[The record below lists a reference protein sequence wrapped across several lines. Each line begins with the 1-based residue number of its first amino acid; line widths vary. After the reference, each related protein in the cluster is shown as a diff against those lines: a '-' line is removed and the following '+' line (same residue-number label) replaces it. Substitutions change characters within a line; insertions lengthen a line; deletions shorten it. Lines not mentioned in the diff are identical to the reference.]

1 MWIVAEKMESFMM
14 NFNPLKTPRF
24 LIIIILFISL
34 LAGCQGVNLIGNP
47 SATQNSSL
55 PESIIV
61 TNTHSDSISTILPI
75 GSYED
80 VPSPSLFNFSWK
92 DRTPFEIG
100 LNPSSRTTLQERIDR
115 SIYHLVVDVA
125 DDYRSMTLKEEVL
138 YTNHEDVDLDKVILR
153 MYPVLFGAQVQY
165 SKFLI
170 NGADTQP
177 LIRSYDSVLEF
188 PLKNGLGIGK
198 SIVLSIEIQIKM
210 PDDPSSNYQVF
221 GYVDKL
227 LTLSHFYPIIAV
239 YDQDGWHDEVP
250 PSYGDIVYSDASFY
264 LVKVILP
271 QRAILVSSGSKMEDT
286 TEGDYQVVTL
296 AGGPMRDFFL
306 AAGED
311 LEKTS
316 IKVGDTL
323 VNSYSS
329 RDLMDGNKS
338 ALDTAS
344 EAIRIFDKIIGNY
357 PYTEFDILA
366 TSTSAL
372 GVEYPGVTVINKN
385 IYRPGGNLND
395 VPNSIYL
402 ESTVAHEVGHQ
413 WFYNVVGNDQVNQ
426 PWLDESI
433 TQYITSLYYKNRY
446 GDQASDS
453 FVASFYDR
461 WDRVDKKEIPIGM
474 PVKRYDQK
482 TYGAIV
488 YGRGPIFFITLRDQ
502 LGDTDFGLFLK
513 NYYKQNIWEIATE
526 TTLKETAEK
535 ACSCNLTMLFNRWV
549 DPK

>member
-1 MWIVAEKMESFMM
+1 M
-14 NFNPLKTPRF
+14 NFNQVKTSRC
-24 LIIIILFISL
+24 LIMIILMIIL
-34 LAGCQGVNLIGNP
+34 LSGCQIRKLGETP
-47 SATQNSSL
+47 SPTQNSSL
-55 PESIIV
+55 PESMLDPSSESNSTPLIL
-61 TNTHSDSISTILPI
+61 SDASLDGI
-75 GSYED
+75 
-80 VPSPSLFNFSWK
+80 PSPNLFSYTWQ
-92 DRTPFEIG
+92 DRTPYEIS
-100 LNPSSRTTLQERIDR
+100 LIQSSRTTLKERFDR
-115 SIYHLVVDVA
+115 SIYHLVVDIA

-138 YTNHEDVDLDKVILR
+138 YTNHEDRDLDKVILR
-153 MYPVLFGAQVQY
+153 MFPVLFGAQVQY
-165 SKFLI
+165 SKFQI
-170 NGADTQP
+170 NGVDTQP
-177 LIRSYDSVLEF
+177 LIRSYDSVLEYPF
-188 PLKNGLGIGK
+188 KKVLGIGK
-198 SIVLSIEIQIKM
+198 SIVLSIELQIKV

-221 GYVDKL
+221 GYVDNL
-227 LTLSHFYPIIAV
+227 LTLAHFYPIIAV
-239 YDQDGWHDEVP
+239 FDQDGWHDEIP
-250 PSYGDIVYSDASFY
+250 PSYGDVVYSDASFY

-271 QRAILVSSGSKMEDT
+271 QTAILVGSGSKMEDI
-286 TEGDYQVVTL
+286 TEGSRQVITL

-306 AAGED
+306 AAGGN

-316 IKVGDTL
+316 SKVGETM
-323 VNSYSS
+323 VNSYST

-344 EAIRIFDKIIGNY
+344 AAIRIFNKIIGNY
-357 PYTEFDILA
+357 PYTEFDVLA

-385 IYRPGGNLND
+385 IYKTGGNLNN

-402 ESTVAHEVGHQ
+402 ESTIAHEVGHQ

-433 TQYITSLYYKNRY
+433 AQYITSLYYKNRY
-446 GDQASDS
+446 GNQASNS
-453 FVASFYDR
+453 FITSFYDR
-461 WDRVDKKEIPIGM
+461 WDRVDKKEIPIGL
-474 PVKRYDQK
+474 PVKSYDQK

-513 NYYKQNIWEIATE
+513 NYFKQNIWEIATE

>member
-1 MWIVAEKMESFMM
+1 M
-14 NFNPLKTPRF
+14 
-24 LIIIILFISL
+24 IILL
-34 LAGCQGVNLIGNP
+34 PGCQIIKQGETPLP
-47 SATQNSSL
+47 AQNSLL
-55 PESIIV
+55 PESKLDPSSESNSTQLIL
-61 TNTHSDSISTILPI
+61 SDISLDGI
-75 GSYED
+75 
-80 VPSPSLFNFSWK
+80 PSPNLFNYTWQ
-92 DRTPFEIG
+92 DRTPYEIS
-100 LNPSSRTTLQERIDR
+100 LVQSSRTTLNERFDR
-115 SIYHLVVDVA
+115 SIYHLVVDIA

-138 YTNHEDVDLDKVILR
+138 YTNHEDRDLDKVILR

-165 SKFLI
+165 SKFQM
-170 NGADTQP
+170 NGEDTQP
-177 LIRSYDSVLEF
+177 LIKSYDSVLEF
-188 PLKNGLGIGK
+188 PLKNDLGIGK
-198 SIVLSIEIQIKM
+198 SIVLSIELEIKM
-210 PDDPSSNYQVF
+210 PDDPSSNFQVF

-227 LTLSHFYPIIAV
+227 LTLAHFYPIIAV
-239 YDQDGWHDEVP
+239 YDQDGWHDEIP
-250 PSYGDIVYSDASFY
+250 PTYGDVVYSDASLY

-271 QRAILVSSGSKMEDT
+271 QTAILVGSGSKMEDSMD
-286 TEGDYQVVTL
+286 GDRQVVTL
-296 AGGPMRDFFL
+296 AGGLMRDFFL
-306 AAGED
+306 AAGTG

-344 EAIRIFDKIIGNY
+344 ASIRIFANIIGDY

-446 GDQASDS
+446 GEQASDS
-453 FVASFYDR
+453 FITSFYDR
-461 WDRVDKKEIPIGM
+461 WDRVDGKDIPIGM
-474 PVKRYDQK
+474 PVKSYDQK
-482 TYGAIV
+482 TYGAII
-488 YGRGPIFFITLRDQ
+488 YGRGAIFFITLRDQ
-502 LGDTDFGLFLK
+502 IGDADFALFLK
-513 NYYKQNIWEIATE
+513 NYYSQNMWEIASE

-535 ACSCNLTMLFNRWV
+535 ACSCELTMLFNRWV
-549 DPK
+549 DPN

>member
-1 MWIVAEKMESFMM
+1 MM
-14 NFNPLKTPRF
+14 NFNPVKTPRC
-24 LIIIILFISL
+24 LIMIILMIIL
-34 LAGCQGVNLIGNP
+34 LPGCQIIKQGETSSPI
-47 SATQNSSL
+47 QNNSL
-55 PESIIV
+55 PESMLDPSSESNSTPLIL
-61 TNTHSDSISTILPI
+61 SDASLDGI
-75 GSYED
+75 
-80 VPSPSLFNFSWK
+80 PSPNLFSSAWQ
-92 DRTPFEIG
+92 DRTPYEIS
-100 LNPSSRTTLQERIDR
+100 LVQSSRNTLQKRSDR
-115 SIYHLVVDVA
+115 SVYHLVVDIA
-125 DDYRSMTLKEEVL
+125 DDYRTINLKEEVL
-138 YTNHEDVDLDKVILR
+138 YTNHEDVDLDKIILR
-153 MYPVLFGAQVQY
+153 IYPVLFGAQVQY

-188 PLKNGLGIGK
+188 PLNYDLGIGK
-198 SIVLSIEIQIKM
+198 SIVLSIELQIKM

-227 LTLSHFYPIIAV
+227 LTLAHFYPIIAV
-239 YDQDGWHDEVP
+239 YDQAGWHDEIP
-250 PSYGDIVYSDASFY
+250 PTYGDVVYSDASFY
-264 LVKVILP
+264 LVKVSLP
-271 QRAILVSSGSKMEDT
+271 QTAILVGSGSKMEDT
-286 TEGDYQVVTL
+286 TIGNRQVVTL

-306 AAGED
+306 AAGAG

-316 IKVGDTL
+316 IKVGETL

-329 RDLMDGNKS
+329 RDLMDGNEN

-344 EAIRIFDKIIGNY
+344 AAISIFDKIIGNY

-433 TQYITSLYYKNRY
+433 TQYITSLYYKDRY

-453 FVASFYDR
+453 FINSFYDR
-461 WDRVDKKEIPIGM
+461 WNRVDKNEIPIGM
-474 PVKRYDQK
+474 PVKSYDQK

-502 LGDTDFGLFLK
+502 IGEIDFALFLK
-513 NYYKQNIWEIATE
+513 KYYEQNMWEIASE

-535 ACSCNLTMLFNRWV
+535 ACSCNLTMLFNHWI